1 MELISWQNFVKVKS
15 RITNIGI
22 IQILWQRYP
31 QQIFGLDHS
40 FSTTFKYNN
49 LPRNSINSSARTLK
63 IDGFQLFIWYK
74 RTLTF
79 HHCAIIL
86 VALEPWILTL
96 LSLYPASTEGHQPL
110 TMVLILS
117 HDWKGWVFDFVLI
130 DTSYPSHSSR
140 LTLQTTVIS
149 VLLFEHNCRTKIN
162 ESEHGWWCLMRIVL
176 NVQRF
181 QASSR

>member
-1 MELISWQNFVKVKS
+1 MK
-15 RITNIGI
+15 IGI
-22 IQILWQRYP
+22 ILILWQQYL
-31 QQIFGLDHS
+31 QTIFDIYHS
-40 FSTTFKYNN
+40 FSTMFKYNN
-49 LPRNSINSSARTLK
+49 LLRNSINSSARTLK

-74 RTLTF
+74 RKLTF
-79 HHCAIIL
+79 HHCVTVIL

-117 HDWKGWVFDFVLI
+117 HDWKGCVFDFVLI
-130 DTSYPSHSSR
+130 DTSYPSRSSR

-149 VLLFEHNCRTKIN
+149 VLLLEHNCRTKIN